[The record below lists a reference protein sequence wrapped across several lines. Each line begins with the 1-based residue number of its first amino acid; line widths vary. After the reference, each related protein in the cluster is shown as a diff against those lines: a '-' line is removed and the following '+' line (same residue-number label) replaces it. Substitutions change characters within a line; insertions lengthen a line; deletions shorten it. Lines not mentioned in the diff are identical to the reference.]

1 MKKREKKKQLQS
13 TSRKSKISRLVACS
27 LQFLQTQAYNEIEL
41 YLMLNM
47 RYSSLRFHFPSSF
60 SSTFYCPSSI
70 PLLLFILPSSLPP
83 PSFQYLL
90 SRLSF
95 RPSPSYV
102 LHHSLH
108 SISIPPPPTP
118 PQHSSA
124 PPLLPLPPPFHNDR
138 RVAICCILVI
148 VVDERQTCLEV
159 GAPPS

>member
-1 MKKREKKKQLQS
+1 
-13 TSRKSKISRLVACS
+13 
-27 LQFLQTQAYNEIEL
+27 
-41 YLMLNM
+41 M

-90 SRLSF
+90 SLLSF
-95 RPSPSYV
+95 RPSPSYI

-148 VVDERQTCLEV
+148 VVDEKQTCLEV
-159 GAPPS
+159 GAPPSWDVLRLFQHHHRSLDNLSTPPLSSLSLSLSFFFSS